1 MAYSHFKVYIRLLHY
16 QGDSYLGT
24 CFYCKGEMSADDTKL
39 VVSSSHQID
48 LPTHTFQY
56 HHMRVGYSLFTSYK

>member
-1 MAYSHFKVYIRLLHY
+1 
-16 QGDSYLGT
+16 
-24 CFYCKGEMSADDTKL
+24 MSADDTKL

-48 LPTHTFQY
+48 LPTHMFQY